1 MGEEEVGKLTMRR
14 EHAETE
20 DGAHDPAAFAYYP
33 SVASVGYTALLLRL
47 QLRAEEVLDAAA

>member
-1 MGEEEVGKLTMRR
+1 MRR

-20 DGAHDPAAFAYYP
+20 DGAHYPAAFAYDP

-47 QLRAEEVLDAAA
+47 QLRAEEVFDAAA